1 MDGVIDSIKEDLNL
15 AYDEAETFYRKAL
28 DSGVAREQARTIMPM
43 GQYTEFFWNIDLHNL
58 LHFLELR
65 MHPHAQQ
72 EIRDYAGAVYQLLK
86 LHGDIPW
93 TLEVFDQKREV
104 TEALQNTM
112 RGLENFSEL
121 AEHIR
126 QFKK

>member
-1 MDGVIDSIKEDLNL
+1 
-15 AYDEAETFYRKAL
+15 
-28 DSGVAREQARTIMPM
+28 
-43 GQYTEFFWNIDLHNL
+43 
-58 LHFLELR
+58 
-65 MHPHAQQ
+65 
-72 EIRDYAGAVYQLLK
+72 LK